1 MNMNKNIVLIGI
13 LVFAFFTIG
22 VMNNRQSQIQE
33 SITYFPIDPKVTYT
47 STNTSIHFQKPQKS
61 DKYLLKWQIESTLD
75 RKAYLRQDIGF
86 LFSNGRLI
94 AKQGYWKQNTDHLI
108 QEREI
113 VGRESALVQALSFH
127 YAELHE
133 NDEKIFSSQ
142 KMSADQIYIANLQNQ
157 AFHSFRNAFSKQEQ
171 EWKQKLD
178 QHTKEFLYHS
188 WEKGI
193 RSFSINPEQYVS
205 FPLTDLFLNPSS
217 SFPGFTEQETN
228 QIIGNLWEGLYKNY
242 FLGIKKADGTRV
254 KPIGSTIPLILIA
267 KDKSHLLVLTE
278 TANGEPTLLRQMIGY
293 GH

>member
-1 MNMNKNIVLIGI
+1 MYMKNLILIGI
-13 LVFAFFTIG
+13 FVLAFFTIG
-22 VMNNRQSQIQE
+22 VMNNRDSHIQE
-33 SITYFPIDPKVTYT
+33 SITYFPIDPKVTFT
-47 STNTSIHFQKPQKS
+47 ATNTSIHFQRPQQS
-61 DKYLLKWQIESTLD
+61 DKYILKWQIESTLD
-75 RKAYLRQDIGF
+75 RKAYLRQDIGL
-86 LFSNGRLI
+86 LFSNGRLM
-94 AKQGYWKQNTDHLI
+94 AKQGYWKQNTDYLI

-133 NDEKIFSSQ
+133 NQEKIFSSQ
-142 KMSADQIYIANLQNQ
+142 KMSADQIYVTNQQNQ
-157 AFHSFRNAFSKQEQ
+157 PFHSFRNAFSKQEQ

-178 QHTKEFLYHS
+178 QQTKEFLNHS

-193 RSFSINPEQYVS
+193 RYFSINPQQYVL
-205 FPLTDLFLNPSS
+205 FPLTDLFFNPNS
-217 SFPGFTEQETN
+217 SFTGFTEQETN
-228 QIIGNLWEGLYKNY
+228 QIKGNLWEGLYKNY
-242 FLGIKKADGTRV
+242 FLGIKRADGTKI